1 MVIYVLGKIKMQ
13 TELQKRMTLQD
24 DLMNKL
30 WSTLMNHVMLVNNN
44 MSKAELLG
52 VLELLKDRVLQT
64 KGQSKMD
71 IKIAE
76 LGEQI

>member
-1 MVIYVLGKIKMQ
+1 MQ

-52 VLELLKDRVLQT
+52 VLELLKDRVITT